1 MDADTQL
8 LLDSY
13 KLDISYMSAEMYDV
27 REENKYLRKVI
38 FDLYQSIMN
47 QTINREDNMS
57 ESLNSA
63 LESAEEVLGYV
74 E

>member
-38 FDLYQSIMN
+38 SDLYHS
-47 QTINREDNMS
+47 INREDNKT
-57 ESLNSA
+57 ESLNYA
-63 LESAEEVLGYV
+63 LECAEEVLGYV

>member
-47 QTINREDNMS
+47 QAINREDNMS